1 MIKISEF
8 SPAIS
13 SNREHSAVANCK
25 VVINGGSQQAN
36 EASHVVPPVRS
47 RGIPAE
53 PEPIVYPNDY
63 VHTEEIA
70 TSSDLYRHLAISFSN
85 ILKSNN
91 IKLLANLIDQSGT
104 VVLSAN
110 DLVTAI
116 ALMLGMDDRNIRIS
130 YEDPDST
137 CLSKV
142 SPIKIITAI
151 KVNGYDFNLAYN
163 RQYNEL
169 SDVFSV
175 SITRCLIL

>member
-25 VVINGGSQQAN
+25 VVINGSTPTSQPTN
-36 EASHVVPPVRS
+36 DPPVMT
-47 RGIPAE
+47 RGIPVE
-53 PEPIVYPNDY
+53 PEPIMYPMAESVTNP
-63 VHTEEIA
+63 
-70 TSSDLYRHLAISFSN
+70 DLYRHLAISFSN
-85 ILKSNN
+85 IVKSNN
-91 IKLLANLIDQSGT
+91 IKLLANLIDQSGK
-104 VVLSAN
+104 VVLSAS

-116 ALMLGMDDRNIRIS
+116 SLMLNVAERDIRIS

-142 SPIKIITAI
+142 SPIKIITSI

-175 SITRCLIL
+175 SLTRCLIVQ